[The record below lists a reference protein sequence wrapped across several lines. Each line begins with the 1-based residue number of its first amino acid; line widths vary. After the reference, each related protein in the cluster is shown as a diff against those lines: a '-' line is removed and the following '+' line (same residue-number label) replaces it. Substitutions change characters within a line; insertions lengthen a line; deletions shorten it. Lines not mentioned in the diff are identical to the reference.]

1 MYLVKVGLI
10 ERFSTIFKSKA
21 NSIADK
27 MENPNETLEYSFE
40 KQRELIN
47 KLRRDI
53 AQVITAKKQ
62 LEMQKAKIAAS
73 MTSLEQQ
80 ARRAINSNR
89 EDLARLALE
98 RKNMLSLQI
107 QSLDKQIADMQTE
120 QIKLETTERR
130 LSAKIDE
137 FKTRKEI
144 IKAQYTSAEAQVKI
158 KESITGISEEMS
170 DIGLALSRA
179 EEKTEKMK
187 AKAQALDEMTESGI
201 LTDLTS
207 PYSNTGAD
215 ISSELDTISINA
227 SVEEELKKLKE
238 EVNTS

>member
-107 QSLDKQIADMQTE
+107 QSLDKQIADMQAE

-207 PYSNTGAD
+207 PYSNNGAD
-215 ISSELDTISINA
+215 ISSELDTISTNA

>member
-207 PYSNTGAD
+207 PYSNNGAD